1 MGTADICKGILTGW
15 PGMMIVGW
23 ALAVAGKED
32 MLVWSTGAWL
42 LAIEVCMISG
52 WLYVDTEGGL
62 VYGMLVTIA
71 CAFEVIG

>member
-52 WLYVDTEGGL
+52 WL
-62 VYGMLVTIA
+62 
-71 CAFEVIG
+71 